1 MNYIDILKDII
12 DNFYVTTFPRDFTL
26 KSKFVCGRG
35 RVLKD
40 EWLNPDFYNFGG
52 SHMNT
57 DKTFHRKDVVD
68 FLRSYKKLTT
78 GSFQDAMKS
87 DKKVIMEKLNIS
99 KGKLDS
105 MVKKGE
111 IDYIRMGRVI
121 RFDEV
126 DVINS
131 LKR

>member
-1 MNYIDILKDII
+1 MNEL
-12 DNFYVTTFPRDFTL
+12 V
-26 KSKFVCGRG
+26 
-35 RVLKD
+35 
-40 EWLNPDFYNFGG
+40 
-52 SHMNT
+52 
-57 DKTFHRKDVVD
+57 
-68 FLRSYKKLTT
+68 
-78 GSFQDAMKS
+78 

-105 MVKKGE
+105 MVKRGE

-131 LKR
+131 LKK